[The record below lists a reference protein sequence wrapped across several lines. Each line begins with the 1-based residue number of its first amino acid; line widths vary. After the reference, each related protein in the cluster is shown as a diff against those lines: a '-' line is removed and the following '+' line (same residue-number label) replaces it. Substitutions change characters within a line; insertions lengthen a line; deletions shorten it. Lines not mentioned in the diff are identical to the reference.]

1 MKITM
6 KFQQIFENFVGIGAN
21 RIRQKID
28 LLVCDLKTLENVQL
42 TSKIMKKMNVQRQIC
57 KQKFFNP
64 IATTKLI
71 SLDRNKEIIIT
82 ITTVVKKSQQTK

>member
-1 MKITM
+1 MRRLEECSYKIRMKITM

-42 TSKIMKKMNVQRQIC
+42 TSKNYEKNQRA
-57 KQKFFNP
+57 KAN
-64 IATTKLI
+64 L
-71 SLDRNKEIIIT
+71 
-82 ITTVVKKSQQTK
+82 

>member
-42 TSKIMKKMNVQRQIC
+42 TSKNYEKNQRAKAKLKIC

-71 SLDRNKEIIIT
+71 S
-82 ITTVVKKSQQTK
+82 